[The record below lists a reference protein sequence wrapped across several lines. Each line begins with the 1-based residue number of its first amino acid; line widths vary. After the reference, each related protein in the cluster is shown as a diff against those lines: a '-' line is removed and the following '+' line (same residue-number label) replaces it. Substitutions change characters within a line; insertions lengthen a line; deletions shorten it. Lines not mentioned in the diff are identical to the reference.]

1 MTYAERPPHVDLS
14 DDELA
19 AVEYNALSSGTTT
32 APMVRDA
39 ILRMVTEIRHNRE
52 RQYAAS
58 VGKLIVC
65 LPAALDQ
72 WAAMGVAEDV
82 RPVFVECLDVLAEV
96 FRSITGGAEPPA
108 VLFALRA
115 KMERG

>member
-1 MTYAERPPHVDLS
+1 VTACERPHVDLTA
-14 DDELA
+14 DELA
-19 AVEYNALSSGTTT
+19 AVEYHALSSGTTT

-39 ILRMVTEIRHNRE
+39 ILRMVVEIRHNRE
-52 RQYAAS
+52 RQYAES

-72 WAAMGVAEDV
+72 WGALGVTEDT
-82 RPVFVECLDVLAEV
+82 RPIFVECLDVLAEV
-96 FRSITGGAEPPA
+96 FRSITGGAEPPP
-108 VLFALRA
+108 VLLALRA